1 MPRVGQAVVLHARER
16 AARKPLRQHLLHVLL
31 HVDGDGPAIVADDL
45 HGENV
50 VDLALVDD
58 VPLAFEGSLELGIVR
73 VGVDGVAVSV

>member
-1 MPRVGQAVVLHARER
+1 MVTD
-16 AARKPLRQHLLHVLL
+16 PL
-31 HVDGDGPAIVADDL
+31 VADDL